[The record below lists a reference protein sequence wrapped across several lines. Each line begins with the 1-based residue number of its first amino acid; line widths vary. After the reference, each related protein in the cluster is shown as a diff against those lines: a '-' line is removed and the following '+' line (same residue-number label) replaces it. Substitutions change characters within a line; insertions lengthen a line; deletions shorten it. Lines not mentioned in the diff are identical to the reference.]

1 LKVKALLEV
10 RGKDP
15 SRVRKGRVQA
25 IMLLGMMA
33 GLLFVAAYNAV
44 EAEPQYYAT
53 NIAFASL
60 LFGLLLLN
68 RFGFVHLAGLFTV
81 VLTGVGSFVLMS
93 DELTAAFVTMPIP
106 ILIASYLLAPWAGF
120 VVAAIMIV
128 VAAVFDIATLSL
140 LILLIVAII
149 SYLFAESL
157 ERAYRESRYQAL
169 HDPLTDLPNRALFL
183 DRLEQELVSAER
195 AGRVVAV
202 LFIDLDNFK
211 VINDSLGHH
220 LGDRLLV
227 EVSRRLSNG
236 LRPRDSAARFGGDEF
251 TILLTNLWDAGGAVR
266 VTKRLLEALHEPFV
280 IGNHEV
286 AVSASVGIALGN
298 VDTARP
304 SDLLRNADTAL
315 YRAKGTKGRYE
326 LFRPKMHTQNLKRLK
341 LEEDLR
347 QSIEWGGGF
356 EVHYQPQVTLET
368 RTIAEMEAL
377 VRWGHPR
384 RGLVMPSEFIQVTE
398 ETGLIV
404 PIGEQVLE
412 EACRQASEW
421 RDQNSRSPTITM
433 CVNLS
438 MRQLRDPDLV
448 DKVERALRRAA
459 LDPNKLKLEIT
470 ETAVMEDE
478 QHVISVLRDL
488 RSLGVRISLDDFG
501 SGFSALNRVKNLP
514 LDGLKIDRSFID
526 GLGEGTVNDAIV
538 RLVVDFAHTLGLK
551 VTAEGVEN
559 ERQVASLTAMR
570 CDLAQGFYFS
580 RPLSSEAARVL
591 VATNP
596 PLRRM
601 S

>member
-1 LKVKALLEV
+1 MARLALLSHEPGAHDPAVPRARRYGRDRELAPCHAARQRCLGALRAHGGGDRAHPPRAAQVPSRGSLATPRAPAPGRTLLGCRGRAFPGTLPGAVVLQGALRTDGGRSKHDRRRPRAVQRHLRRERVGVELKALLEV

-15 SRVRKGRVQA
+15 SRRRKGRVLA
-25 IMLLGMMA
+25 IMLLGMLAGMLTVA
-33 GLLFVAAYNAV
+33 TYNAFYAQSQYYVVNGVFILLLVGLLV
-44 EAEPQYYAT
+44 
-53 NIAFASL
+53 
-60 LFGLLLLN
+60 LN
-68 RFGFVHLAGLFTV
+68 RLGFVYLAGLSTV
-81 VLTGVGSFVLMS
+81 ALTGVGSLVLIGDQLS
-93 DELTAAFVTMPIP
+93 AAFITMPIP
-106 ILIASYLLAPWAGF
+106 ILIASSLLAPWAGF
-120 VVAAIMIV
+120 IVAAIMIIA
-128 VAAVFDIATLSL
+128 AAVFHVATLGL
-140 LILLIVAII
+140 LTLLIVAII
-149 SYLFAESL
+149 SYLFADSL
-157 ERAYRESRYQAL
+157 ERAYRESRHQAL

-404 PIGEQVLE
+404 PI
-412 EACRQASEW
+412 
-421 RDQNSRSPTITM
+421 
-433 CVNLS
+433 
-438 MRQLRDPDLV
+438 
-448 DKVERALRRAA
+448 
-459 LDPNKLKLEIT
+459 
-470 ETAVMEDE
+470 
-478 QHVISVLRDL
+478 
-488 RSLGVRISLDDFG
+488 
-501 SGFSALNRVKNLP
+501 
-514 LDGLKIDRSFID
+514 
-526 GLGEGTVNDAIV
+526 
-538 RLVVDFAHTLGLK
+538 
-551 VTAEGVEN
+551 
-559 ERQVASLTAMR
+559 
-570 CDLAQGFYFS
+570 
-580 RPLSSEAARVL
+580 
-591 VATNP
+591 
-596 PLRRM
+596 
-601 S
+601 

>member
-1 LKVKALLEV
+1 LKLKTLLEV
-10 RGKDP
+10 RGKEP
-15 SRVRKGRVQA
+15 SRRRKSRVLA
-25 IMLLGMMA
+25 IMLLGMIAGMLTVATFNAVMGQPQYYLVNGAFSLLLIGLFALNRLGFVYLA
-33 GLLFVAAYNAV
+33 GLL
-44 EAEPQYYAT
+44 
-53 NIAFASL
+53 
-60 LFGLLLLN
+60 
-68 RFGFVHLAGLFTV
+68 TV
-81 VLTGVGSFVLMS
+81 ILTGLGSFFLI
-93 DELTAAFVTMPIP
+93 DENLKATFITMPIP
-106 ILIASYLLAPWAGF
+106 ILIASSLLVPWAGF
-120 VVAAIMIV
+120 VVAVVLIGAAAILGIGS
-128 VAAVFDIATLSL
+128 LSL

-202 LFIDLDNFK
+202 LFLDLDNFK

-227 EVSRRLSNG
+227 GVSRRLSNS

-266 VTKRLLEALHEPFV
+266 VTKRLLETLHEPFAV
-280 IGNHEV
+280 GNHEV

-298 VDTARP
+298 GDTAGP

-315 YRAKGTKGRYE
+315 YQAKGTKGRYE
-326 LFRPKMHTQNLKRLK
+326 VFRPKMHIQNLKRLK

-347 QSIEWGGGF
+347 RAIEGGGGF
-356 EVHYQPQVTLET
+356 EVHYQPQVTLDT
-368 RTIAEMEAL
+368 STIAEMEAL
-377 VRWGHPR
+377 VRWVHPR

-404 PIGEQVLE
+404 PIGERVLE
-412 EACRQASEW
+412 EACRQAREW
-421 RDQNSRSPTITM
+421 RAQNGRSPTM

-438 MRQLRDPDLV
+438 MRQLQDPDLV
-448 DKVERALRRAA
+448 DKVEEALRRSA
-459 LDPNKLKLEIT
+459 LDANKLKLEIT

-478 QHVISVLRDL
+478 QHVINVLRDL
-488 RSLGVRISLDDFG
+488 RSLGVRIALDDFG
-501 SGFSALNRVKNLP
+501 SGFSSLNYVKNLP
-514 LDGLKIDRSFID
+514 VDGLKIDKSFID

-538 RLVVDFAHTLGLK
+538 RLIVDFAHTLGLE

-559 ERQVASLTAMR
+559 ERQVASLAAMR

-580 RPLSSEAARVL
+580 RPLSSEAAGEL
-591 VATNP
+591 VATKS
-596 PLRRM
+596 LRLM

>member
-1 LKVKALLEV
+1 MKLKTLLEV
-10 RGKDP
+10 RGKEP
-15 SRVRKGRVQA
+15 SRRRKSRVLA
-25 IMLLGMMA
+25 IMLLGMIAGMLTVATFNAVMGQPQYYLVNGAFSLLLIGLFALNRLGFVYLA
-33 GLLFVAAYNAV
+33 GLL
-44 EAEPQYYAT
+44 
-53 NIAFASL
+53 
-60 LFGLLLLN
+60 
-68 RFGFVHLAGLFTV
+68 TV
-81 VLTGVGSFVLMS
+81 ILTGLGSFFLIDDQLS
-93 DELTAAFVTMPIP
+93 ATFITMPIP
-106 ILIASYLLAPWAGF
+106 ILIASSLLVPWAGF
-120 VVAAIMIV
+120 VVAVVLIGAAAILGIGS
-128 VAAVFDIATLSL
+128 LSL

-227 EVSRRLSNG
+227 GVSRRLSNS

-266 VTKRLLEALHEPFV
+266 VTKRLLETLHEPFAV
-280 IGNHEV
+280 GNHEV

-298 VDTARP
+298 GDTAGP

-315 YRAKGTKGRYE
+315 YQAKGTKGRYE
-326 LFRPKMHTQNLKRLK
+326 VFRPKMHIQNLKRLK

-347 QSIEWGGGF
+347 RAIEGGGGF
-356 EVHYQPQVTLET
+356 EVHYQPQVTLDT
-368 RTIAEMEAL
+368 STIAEMEAL
-377 VRWGHPR
+377 VRWVHPR

-404 PIGEQVLE
+404 PIGERVLE
-412 EACRQASEW
+412 EACRQAREW
-421 RDQNSRSPTITM
+421 RAHNGRSPTM

-438 MRQLRDPDLV
+438 MRQLQDPDLV
-448 DKVERALRRAA
+448 DKVEEALRRSA
-459 LDPNKLKLEIT
+459 LDANKLKLEIT

-478 QHVISVLRDL
+478 QHVINVLRDL
-488 RSLGVRISLDDFG
+488 RSLGVRIALDDFG
-501 SGFSALNRVKNLP
+501 SGFSSLNYVKNLP
-514 LDGLKIDRSFID
+514 VDGLKIDKSFID

-538 RLVVDFAHTLGLK
+538 RLIVDFAHTLGLE

-559 ERQVASLTAMR
+559 ERQVASLAAMR

-580 RPLSSEAARVL
+580 RPLSSEAAGEL
-591 VATNP
+591 VATKS
-596 PLRRM
+596 LRLM

>member
-1 LKVKALLEV
+1 MKLKTLLEV
-10 RGKDP
+10 RGKEP
-15 SRVRKGRVQA
+15 SRRRKSRVLA
-25 IMLLGMMA
+25 IMLLGMIAGMLTVATFNAVMGQPQYYLVNGAFSLLLIGLFALNRLGFVYLA
-33 GLLFVAAYNAV
+33 GLL
-44 EAEPQYYAT
+44 
-53 NIAFASL
+53 
-60 LFGLLLLN
+60 
-68 RFGFVHLAGLFTV
+68 TV
-81 VLTGVGSFVLMS
+81 ILTGLGSFFLIDDQLS
-93 DELTAAFVTMPIP
+93 ATFITMPIP
-106 ILIASYLLAPWAGF
+106 ILIASSLLVPWAGF
-120 VVAAIMIV
+120 VVAVVLIGAAAILGIGS
-128 VAAVFDIATLSL
+128 LSL

-202 LFIDLDNFK
+202 LFLDLDNFK

-227 EVSRRLSNG
+227 GVSRRLSNS

-266 VTKRLLEALHEPFV
+266 VTKRLLETLHEPFAV
-280 IGNHEV
+280 GNHEV

-298 VDTARP
+298 GDTAGP

-315 YRAKGTKGRYE
+315 YQAKGTKGRYE
-326 LFRPKMHTQNLKRLK
+326 VFRPKMHIQNLKRLK

-347 QSIEWGGGF
+347 RAIEGGGGF
-356 EVHYQPQVTLET
+356 EVHYQPQVTLDT
-368 RTIAEMEAL
+368 STIAEMEAL
-377 VRWGHPR
+377 VRWVHPR

-404 PIGEQVLE
+404 PIGERVLE
-412 EACRQASEW
+412 EACRQAREW
-421 RDQNSRSPTITM
+421 RAHNGRSPTM

-438 MRQLRDPDLV
+438 MRQLQDPDLV
-448 DKVERALRRAA
+448 DKVEEALRRSA
-459 LDPNKLKLEIT
+459 LDANKLKLEIT

-478 QHVISVLRDL
+478 QHVINVLRDL
-488 RSLGVRISLDDFG
+488 RSLGVRIALDDFG
-501 SGFSALNRVKNLP
+501 SGFSSLNYVKNLP
-514 LDGLKIDRSFID
+514 VDGLKIDKSFID

-538 RLVVDFAHTLGLK
+538 RLIVDFAHTLGLE

-559 ERQVASLTAMR
+559 ERQVASLAAMR

-580 RPLSSEAARVL
+580 RPLSSEAAGEL
-591 VATNP
+591 VATKS
-596 PLRRM
+596 LRLM

>member
-1 LKVKALLEV
+1 LKLKTLLEV

-15 SRVRKGRVQA
+15 SRLRKGRVQA

-60 LFGLLLLN
+60 LFGLFLLN
-68 RFGFVHLAGLFTV
+68 RFGFVYLAGLFTV

-120 VVAAIMIV
+120 VVAAVMIV
-128 VAAVFDIATLSL
+128 VAAVFGIAKLSL

-227 EVSRRLSNG
+227 EVSRRLSNS

-266 VTKRLLEALHEPFV
+266 VTKRLLETLHEPFAV
-280 IGNHEV
+280 GNHEV

-298 VDTARP
+298 GDTAGP

-315 YRAKGTKGRYE
+315 YQAKGTKGRYE
-326 LFRPKMHTQNLKRLK
+326 VFRPKMHIQNLKRLK

-347 QSIEWGGGF
+347 RAIEGGGGF
-356 EVHYQPQVTLET
+356 EVHYQPQVTLDT
-368 RTIAEMEAL
+368 STIAEMEAL
-377 VRWGHPR
+377 VRWVHPR

-404 PIGEQVLE
+404 PIGERVLE
-412 EACRQASEW
+412 EACRQAREW
-421 RDQNSRSPTITM
+421 RAQNGRSPTM

-438 MRQLRDPDLV
+438 MRQLQDPDLV
-448 DKVERALRRAA
+448 DKVEEALRRSA
-459 LDPNKLKLEIT
+459 LDANKLKLEIT

-478 QHVISVLRDL
+478 QHVINVLRDL
-488 RSLGVRISLDDFG
+488 RSLGVRIALDDFG
-501 SGFSALNRVKNLP
+501 SGFSSLNYVKNLP
-514 LDGLKIDRSFID
+514 VDGLKIDKSFID

-538 RLVVDFAHTLGLK
+538 RLIVDFAHTLGLE

-559 ERQVASLTAMR
+559 ERQVASLAAMR

-580 RPLSSEAARVL
+580 RPLSSEAAGEL
-591 VATNP
+591 VATKS
-596 PLRRM
+596 LRLM

>member
-1 LKVKALLEV
+1 LKLKTLLEV
-10 RGKDP
+10 RGKEP
-15 SRVRKGRVQA
+15 SRRRKSRVLA
-25 IMLLGMMA
+25 IMLLGMIAGMLTVATFNAVMGQPQYYLVNGAFSLLLIGLFALNRLGFVYLA
-33 GLLFVAAYNAV
+33 GLL
-44 EAEPQYYAT
+44 
-53 NIAFASL
+53 
-60 LFGLLLLN
+60 
-68 RFGFVHLAGLFTV
+68 TV
-81 VLTGVGSFVLMS
+81 ILTGLGSFFLIDDQLS
-93 DELTAAFVTMPIP
+93 ATFITMPIP
-106 ILIASYLLAPWAGF
+106 ILIASSLLVPWAGF
-120 VVAAIMIV
+120 VVAVVLIGAAAILGIGS
-128 VAAVFDIATLSL
+128 LSL

-202 LFIDLDNFK
+202 LFLDLDNFK

-227 EVSRRLSNG
+227 GVSRRLSNS

-266 VTKRLLEALHEPFV
+266 VTKRLLETLHEPFAV
-280 IGNHEV
+280 GNHEV

-298 VDTARP
+298 GDTAGP

-315 YRAKGTKGRYE
+315 YQAKGTKGRYE
-326 LFRPKMHTQNLKRLK
+326 VFRPKMHIQNLKRLK

-347 QSIEWGGGF
+347 RAIEGGGGF
-356 EVHYQPQVTLET
+356 EVHYQPQVTLDT
-368 RTIAEMEAL
+368 STIAEMEAL
-377 VRWGHPR
+377 VRWVHPR

-404 PIGEQVLE
+404 PIGERVLE
-412 EACRQASEW
+412 EACRQAREW
-421 RDQNSRSPTITM
+421 RAQNGRSPTM

-438 MRQLRDPDLV
+438 MRQLQDPDLV
-448 DKVERALRRAA
+448 DKVEEALRRSA
-459 LDPNKLKLEIT
+459 LDANKLKLEIT

-478 QHVISVLRDL
+478 QHVINVLRDL
-488 RSLGVRISLDDFG
+488 RSLGVRIALDDFG
-501 SGFSALNRVKNLP
+501 SGFSSLNYVKNLP
-514 LDGLKIDRSFID
+514 VDGLKIDKSFID

-538 RLVVDFAHTLGLK
+538 RLIVDFAHTLGLE

-559 ERQVASLTAMR
+559 ERQVASLAAMR

-580 RPLSSEAARVL
+580 RPLSSEAAGEL
-591 VATNP
+591 VATKS
-596 PLRRM
+596 LRLM

>member
-1 LKVKALLEV
+1 LKLKTLLEV
-10 RGKDP
+10 RGKEP
-15 SRVRKGRVQA
+15 SRRRKSRVLA
-25 IMLLGMMA
+25 IMLLGMIAGMLTVATFNAVMGQPQYYLVNGAFSLLLIGLFALNRLGFVYLA
-33 GLLFVAAYNAV
+33 GLL
-44 EAEPQYYAT
+44 
-53 NIAFASL
+53 
-60 LFGLLLLN
+60 
-68 RFGFVHLAGLFTV
+68 TV
-81 VLTGVGSFVLMS
+81 ILTGLGSFFLI
-93 DELTAAFVTMPIP
+93 DENLKATFITMPIP
-106 ILIASYLLAPWAGF
+106 ILIASSLLVPWAGF
-120 VVAAIMIV
+120 VVAVVLIGAAAILGIGS
-128 VAAVFDIATLSL
+128 LSL

-227 EVSRRLSNG
+227 GVSRRLSNS

-266 VTKRLLEALHEPFV
+266 VTKRLLETLHEPFAV
-280 IGNHEV
+280 GNHEV

-298 VDTARP
+298 GDTAGP

-315 YRAKGTKGRYE
+315 YQAKGTKGRYE
-326 LFRPKMHTQNLKRLK
+326 VFRPKMHIQNLKRLK

-347 QSIEWGGGF
+347 RAIEGGGGF
-356 EVHYQPQVTLET
+356 EVHYQPQVTLDT
-368 RTIAEMEAL
+368 STIAEMEAL
-377 VRWGHPR
+377 VRWVHPR

-404 PIGEQVLE
+404 PIGERVLE
-412 EACRQASEW
+412 EACRQAREW
-421 RDQNSRSPTITM
+421 RAQNGRSPTM

-438 MRQLRDPDLV
+438 MRQLQDPDLV
-448 DKVERALRRAA
+448 DKVEEALRRSA
-459 LDPNKLKLEIT
+459 LDANKLKLEIT

-478 QHVISVLRDL
+478 QHVINVLRDL
-488 RSLGVRISLDDFG
+488 RSLGVRIALDDFG
-501 SGFSALNRVKNLP
+501 SGFSSLNYVKNLP
-514 LDGLKIDRSFID
+514 VDGLKIDKSFID

-538 RLVVDFAHTLGLK
+538 RLIVDFAHTLGLE

-559 ERQVASLTAMR
+559 ERQVASLAAMR

-580 RPLSSEAARVL
+580 RPLSSEAAGEL
-591 VATNP
+591 VATKS
-596 PLRRM
+596 LRLM

>member
-1 LKVKALLEV
+1 MKIKALLGV
-10 RGKDP
+10 RGRDP
-15 SRVRKGRVQA
+15 YRQRKGRVLA

-33 GLLFVAAYNAV
+33 GMLTVAIFNAVMGQPQYHVVNGAFSLLLVGLFV
-44 EAEPQYYAT
+44 
-53 NIAFASL
+53 
-60 LFGLLLLN
+60 LN
-68 RFGFVHLAGLFTV
+68 RLGFVYLAGLAA
-81 VLTGVGSFVLMS
+81 VLLTSIGSFFLI
-93 DELTAAFVTMPIP
+93 DENLRATFITMPIP
-106 ILIASYLLAPWAGF
+106 ILIASSLLVPWAGF
-120 VVAAIMIV
+120 VVAVMLI
-128 VAAVFDIATLSL
+128 AAAALLDIGSLSL

-149 SYLFAESL
+149 SYLFADNL

-227 EVSRRLSNG
+227 EVSWRIRNC
-236 LRPRDSAARFGGDEF
+236 LRSRDSAARFGGDEF
-251 TILLTNLWDAGGAVR
+251 TILLANLWDTGAAVR
-266 VTKRLLEALHEPFV
+266 VTERLLEALREPIV
-280 IGNHEV
+280 IAKHEV
-286 AVSASVGIALGN
+286 TVSASVGIALGKGYI
-298 VDTARP
+298 ARP

-315 YRAKGTKGRYE
+315 YQAKGTKGRYE
-326 LFRPKMHTQNLKRLK
+326 VFRPSMHTRTLKRLK

-347 QSIEWGGGF
+347 RAIDRGGF
-356 EVHYQPQVTLET
+356 EVHYQPQVTLDS

-377 VRWGHPR
+377 VRWRHPR

-404 PIGEQVLE
+404 PIGERVLE
-412 EACRQASEW
+412 EACRRATQW
-421 RDQNSRSPTITM
+421 GYQNGHYPTITM

-438 MRQLRDPDLV
+438 MRQLQDPDLV

-459 LDPNKLKLEIT
+459 LDANKLKLEIT
-470 ETAVMEDE
+470 ETMVMEDE
-478 QHVISVLRDL
+478 QHVIGVLRDL
-488 RSLGVRISLDDFG
+488 SALGVRISLDDFG
-501 SGFSALNRVKNLP
+501 SGYSSLNYVKDLP
-514 LDGLKIDRSFID
+514 VDDLKIDKSFID
-526 GLGEGTVNDAIV
+526 GLGEDAVNDAIV
-538 RLVVDFAHTLGLK
+538 RLIVDFAHTLGLK

-559 ERQVASLTAMR
+559 DRQVASLTDMG
-570 CDLAQGFYFS
+570 CDQVQGFYFS
-580 RPLSSEAARVL
+580 RPLSCEAARAL

-596 PLRRM
+596 LRRM

>member
-1 LKVKALLEV
+1 LKLKTLLEV
-10 RGKDP
+10 RGKEP
-15 SRVRKGRVQA
+15 SRRRKSRVLA
-25 IMLLGMMA
+25 IMLLGMIAGMLTVATFNAVMGQPQYYLVNGAFSLLLIGLFALNRLGFVYLA
-33 GLLFVAAYNAV
+33 GLL
-44 EAEPQYYAT
+44 
-53 NIAFASL
+53 
-60 LFGLLLLN
+60 
-68 RFGFVHLAGLFTV
+68 TV
-81 VLTGVGSFVLMS
+81 ILTGLGSFFLI
-93 DELTAAFVTMPIP
+93 DENLKATFITMPIP
-106 ILIASYLLAPWAGF
+106 ILIASSLLVPWAGF
-120 VVAAIMIV
+120 VVAVVLIGAAAILGIGS
-128 VAAVFDIATLSL
+128 LSL

-227 EVSRRLSNG
+227 GVSRRLSNS

-266 VTKRLLEALHEPFV
+266 VTKRLLETLHEPFAV
-280 IGNHEV
+280 GNHEV

-298 VDTARP
+298 GDTAGP

-315 YRAKGTKGRYE
+315 YQAKGTKGRYE
-326 LFRPKMHTQNLKRLK
+326 VFRPKMHIQNLKRLK

-347 QSIEWGGGF
+347 RAIEGGGGF
-356 EVHYQPQVTLET
+356 EVHYQPQVTLDT
-368 RTIAEMEAL
+368 STIAEMEAL
-377 VRWGHPR
+377 VRWVHPR

-404 PIGEQVLE
+404 PIGERVLE
-412 EACRQASEW
+412 EACRQAREW
-421 RDQNSRSPTITM
+421 RAHNGRSPTM

-438 MRQLRDPDLV
+438 MRQLQDPDLV
-448 DKVERALRRAA
+448 DKVEEALRRSA
-459 LDPNKLKLEIT
+459 LDANKLKLEIT

-478 QHVISVLRDL
+478 QHVINVLRDL
-488 RSLGVRISLDDFG
+488 RSLGVRIALDDFG
-501 SGFSALNRVKNLP
+501 SGFSSLNYVKNLP
-514 LDGLKIDRSFID
+514 VDGLKIDKSFID

-538 RLVVDFAHTLGLK
+538 RLIVDFAHTLGLE

-559 ERQVASLTAMR
+559 ERQVASLAAMR

-580 RPLSSEAARVL
+580 RPLSSEAAGEL
-591 VATNP
+591 VATKS
-596 PLRRM
+596 LRLM